1 MAPSDE
7 NECRQMLFTGHKLQ
21 KPVAVRYPRG
31 SATGVSPEKTMTAF
45 ELGKSRTIRTGEKL
59 AILNFGIL
67 LPYAQ
72 EAAEKINATVIDMRF
87 VKPLDTDI
95 INQLAANH
103 DLFVSIEDGA
113 IMGGAGSAVAEY
125 LMSSKH
131 TSKLLQLGLPDE
143 FIMQGTQQE
152 MYTELGLDSDGILAK
167 INIFKGS

>member
-1 MAPSDE
+1 
-7 NECRQMLFTGHKLQ
+7 
-21 KPVAVRYPRG
+21 
-31 SATGVSPEKTMTAF
+31 
-45 ELGKSRTIRTGEKL
+45 
-59 AILNFGIL
+59 
-67 LPYAQ
+67 
-72 EAAEKINATVIDMRF
+72 MRF

-167 INIFKGS
+167 INTFKGS